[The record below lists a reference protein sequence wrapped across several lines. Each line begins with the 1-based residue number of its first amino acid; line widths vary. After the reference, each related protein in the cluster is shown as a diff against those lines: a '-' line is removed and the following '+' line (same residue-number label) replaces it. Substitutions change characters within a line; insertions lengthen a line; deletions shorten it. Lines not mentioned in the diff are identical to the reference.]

1 MMETPE
7 MTADRTEQARRVA
20 EARIR
25 RMVAENL
32 MMDWALA
39 EMREHGPRVVT
50 ETKGEDE

>member
-1 MMETPE
+1 METPE
-7 MTADRTEQARRVA
+7 MVADRTKQDRRIA

-32 MMDWALA
+32 MLDRALV
-39 EMREHGPRVVT
+39 ELREHGPRVVT